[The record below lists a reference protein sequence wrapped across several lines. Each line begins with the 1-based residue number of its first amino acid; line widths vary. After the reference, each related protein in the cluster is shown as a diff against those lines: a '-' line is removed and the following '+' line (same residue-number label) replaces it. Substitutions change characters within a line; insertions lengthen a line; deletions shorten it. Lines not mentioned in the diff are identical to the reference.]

1 MVIIT
6 ALSEVLGSLTH
17 KGPNNTSRLAQATK
31 VIEWG
36 SEGPLCGILERQLR
50 VDSVEK
56 LQNALASNS
65 CEGVPQ
71 LTTHAVS
78 PARID

>member
-50 VDSVEK
+50 VEPGQSRFPVT
-56 LQNALASNS
+56 
-65 CEGVPQ
+65 
-71 LTTHAVS
+71 LT
-78 PARID
+78 P

>member
-50 VDSVEK
+50 VV
-56 LQNALASNS
+56 
-65 CEGVPQ
+65 
-71 LTTHAVS
+71 
-78 PARID
+78 